1 MANDFKRF
9 VVADVGTS
17 TGASGNAI
25 YTVPAGAGS
34 TALESIVIGISICN
48 KNASERTVGI
58 FLDNLSGSS
67 DAYIVKDL
75 VIPGNT
81 TVELMSGN
89 KIVVQ
94 NNGSAGDVIRAE
106 ASVGTSI
113 DVVLSVLEDV

>member
-17 TGASGNAI
+17 TGASGNAV

-34 TALESIVIGISICN
+34 TALESIIIGISICN
-48 KNASERTVGI
+48 KNAASRTVGI

-75 VIPGNT
+75 TIPGNT

-94 NNGSAGDVIRAE
+94 NSGSAADVLRAE
-106 ASVGTSI
+106 ASNASSI

>member
-9 VVADVGTS
+9 VAVDVTVN
-17 TGASGNAI
+17 TGASADAV

-48 KNASERTVGI
+48 KNALARTVGI

-75 VIPGNT
+75 EVPGNT
-81 TVELMSGN
+81 TVELMAGN
-89 KIVVQ
+89 KIVLQ
-94 NNGSAGDVIRAE
+94 NSGSAGDIIRAE
-106 ASVGTSI
+106 ASNASSI

>member
-9 VVADVGTS
+9 VAANVTVN
-17 TGASGNAI
+17 TGASADAV
-25 YTVPAGAGS
+25 YSVPAGAGS

-48 KNASERTVGI
+48 KNALSRTVGI
-58 FLDNLSGSS
+58 FLDNYTGSS

-75 VIPGNT
+75 EVPGNT
-81 TVELMSGN
+81 TVELMAGN

-94 NNGSAGDVIRAE
+94 NSGSAGDVIRAE
-106 ASVGTSI
+106 ASNATSI